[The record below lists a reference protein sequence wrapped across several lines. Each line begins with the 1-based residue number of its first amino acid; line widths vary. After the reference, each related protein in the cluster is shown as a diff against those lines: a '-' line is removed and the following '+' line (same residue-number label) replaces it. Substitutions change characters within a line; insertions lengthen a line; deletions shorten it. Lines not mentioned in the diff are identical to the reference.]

1 VASDRRLD
9 DVALERDLYRRLLD
23 VWLHDEPKGLLVD
36 ALALMVE
43 LTDAR
48 RGFLAIFGDEQE
60 TPRWWLASGFSDSE
74 LKAIMKTI
82 SSGIIS
88 EVLTSGQPIVRASA
102 VDDPRLSLE
111 HESISRNQIQAVMC
125 LPIGATAGVVYL
137 QDHIDGGSFTESARE
152 HALLFAR
159 HLAPIVDRVRLRA
172 SKTGD
177 PTAPFRTRLQLDHL
191 VGRSRALADVFGQ
204 VEGAARFSV
213 PVLITG
219 DSGTGKTLLARAIH
233 DNGPRAAQPFLE
245 LNCAAIPETLF
256 ESELFGALPGAHSTA
271 TRKMAGKIAAA
282 QGGTLF
288 LDEIGELPLA
298 VQSKLLQFLQSREY
312 FPLGAVSP
320 EKANVR
326 IIAATNHDLRAQV
339 EAKRFREDLF
349 YRLNVLAI
357 AMPTLAERNED
368 IELLARAVCASAC
381 ASNELPPMTLSPSAV
396 MAIEAAEWPGNV
408 RQLAHAVEA
417 ATIRAAMT
425 RSSSIEQQHLFPE
438 DATTTAPARAAL
450 TFQEATRRFQAR
462 LLRETL
468 DAAEWNISETAR
480 RMDLT
485 RTHVRHLIRAFG
497 LKSGA

>member
-23 VWLHDEPKGLLVD
+23 VWLHDEPKALLVD

-137 QDHIDGGSFTESARE
+137 QDHIDGGSFTE
-152 HALLFAR
+152 
-159 HLAPIVDRVRLRA
+159 
-172 SKTGD
+172 
-177 PTAPFRTRLQLDHL
+177 FRTRARAALRAPPRPDR
-191 VGRSRALADVFGQ
+191 RSRPPARQQDRRSHCAVPNTAPARPPRRPQPRARRRVRASRGRGALL
-204 VEGAARFSV
+204 GARPHHRRFRNRQ
-213 PVLITG
+213 
-219 DSGTGKTLLARAIH
+219 DLLARAIH

-497 LKSGA
+497 